1 MRKISRQPIALLK
14 VIGWLIF
21 LFFSANSLVAFAE
34 EPVKATPEMVEL
46 AASLKKREE
55 AVAARELEINRRS
68 RELTALELD
77 VKEKLER
84 LVKMQDDVQKKLDYI
99 DSLEVRDKEFRN
111 LVKVY
116 SAMSATKLA
125 PLLNEMKDGNVA
137 KILRAMKTEEVA
149 KVIPKLDKDKAVRVS
164 RILGMID

>member
-1 MRKISRQPIALLK
+1 MTRISSQPITLLE
-14 VIGWLIF
+14 VIGWLMLLF
-21 LFFSANSLVAFAE
+21 LSSNCLAASAE
-34 EPVKATPEMVEL
+34 EPVKATPEMLKQAV
-46 AASLKKREE
+46 SLKEREE
-55 AVAARELEINRRS
+55 AVKVREQEINRRS
-68 RELTALELD
+68 RELAALEQD

-84 LVKMQDDVQKKLDYI
+84 LAKTQDEVQKKLDYI
-99 DSLEVRDKEFRN
+99 DSLKVRDKEFRN

-125 PLLNEMKDGNVA
+125 PLLNEMQDHNVA

-164 RILGMID
+164 RILGMMN